1 MDPEGDGAASRG
13 YRARYSNEEQRA
25 VMLPSAPES
34 GGTGRGSG
42 SGSGS
47 RRGTRRVIV
56 GVVLLCML
64 IILLGLGLGF
74 GLRSCAPKTA
84 QLWRCTNM
92 TCGEKSSS
100 KSLCSCSNNCIQ
112 EKNCCTNYKSICRGE
127 NTWLQDT
134 HENIDKPECP
144 EGFNRS
150 PVILVSLDGFRADY
164 LHKWRNVMPVLDK
177 LSNCGTY
184 ASHLI
189 PVYPT
194 KTFPNHYSIITGLY
208 PESHGLIDNKMYD
221 VQMNANFSLR
231 KKEKF
236 NPAWY
241 KGEPLWLT
249 AMYQGL
255 KSGIFFWPG
264 SEVAI
269 NGTYPNFYKIYKR
282 SITFEKRI
290 FEILQWLD
298 LPIKDRPDLYTLY
311 FEEPDSTGHQ
321 FGPNSNEV
329 GKKLKMVDE
338 MLGMLMDGLKQRNLH
353 RCVNLIVLSDHGM
366 EEFSFSRI
374 EYMSNYV
381 DNVDDFYMGSGPAPR
396 IRPSNVPKDYFTFD
410 AEGLVRK
417 LTCRLPGQHFKPYL
431 KRFLPKRFHY
441 ANSLRIE
448 EVNLYLDPQW
458 QAGLKHGSIKYLTG
472 GFHGS
477 DNRYKNMR
485 ALFIAYGPGFKD
497 NTEVQPFANI
507 EIYNLMCD
515 LLEITPAPNNGS
527 HGSLNHLLKKPI
539 FNPTHAKERSSPTS
553 CPFTKLAPNDSLEC
567 SCSLPASLSRIVKK
581 LNLSSTEVQNANA
594 QHVPYGRPRVLQD
607 GSKYCLLHQHMYI
620 SGYSHDILM
629 PLWTA
634 YTINQMDK
642 PTANLSNCLFADV
655 RISLNSSQKCSY
667 YKKDHNIS
675 YGFLYPLNLQ
685 DQHDKYEGLLTS
697 NIVPMHKAFQ
707 KVWNYFHNVLL
718 VKYAIRRNGINVI
731 SGPVFD
737 YDFDGHFDTPDKIL
751 EYLQDIKVP
760 IPTHY
765 YIILTSCTNTSQT
778 PTQCKDSLRVLSFI
792 LPHRTDNSESCADG
806 KEESQWVEERVWMH
820 TARVRDVELITGLD
834 FYQDRKQPVTEILQ
848 LKTFLPPLEDKM

>member
-1 MDPEGDGAASRG
+1 
-13 YRARYSNEEQRA
+13 
-25 VMLPSAPES
+25 MLLKFTENLACLL
-34 GGTGRGSG
+34 
-42 SGSGS
+42 
-47 RRGTRRVIV
+47 IV
-56 GVVLLCML
+56 L
-64 IILLGLGLGF
+64 
-74 GLRSCAPKTA
+74 A

-255 KSGIFFWPG
+255 KSA
-264 SEVAI
+264 EY
-269 NGTYPNFYKIYKR
+269 TKKIVKN
-282 SITFEKRI
+282 K
-290 FEILQWLD
+290 
-298 LPIKDRPDLYTLY
+298 PDLYTLY

-458 QAGLKHGSIKYLTG
+458 QAGKHGSIKYLTG

-567 SCSLPASLSRIVKK
+567 SCSLPVM
-581 LNLSSTEVQNANA
+581 QNANA

-634 YTINQMDK
+634 YTINQM

-675 YGFLYPLNLQ
+675 YGFLYPLS
-685 DQHDKYEGLLTS
+685 KCSIAFIKMLT
-697 NIVPMHKAFQ
+697 F
-707 KVWNYFHNVLL
+707 VWNYFHNVLL

>member
-1 MDPEGDGAASRG
+1 
-13 YRARYSNEEQRA
+13 
-25 VMLPSAPES
+25 MLLKFTENLACLL
-34 GGTGRGSG
+34 
-42 SGSGS
+42 
-47 RRGTRRVIV
+47 IV
-56 GVVLLCML
+56 L
-64 IILLGLGLGF
+64 
-74 GLRSCAPKTA
+74 A

-269 NGTYPNFYKIYKR
+269 NGTYPNFYKIYKSEMSLCR
-282 SITFEKRI
+282 F
-290 FEILQWLD
+290 
-298 LPIKDRPDLYTLY
+298 
-311 FEEPDSTGHQ
+311 
-321 FGPNSNEV
+321 V

-396 IRPSNVPKDYFTFD
+396 IRPSN
-410 AEGLVRK
+410 
-417 LTCRLPGQHFKPYL
+417 CRLPGQHFKPYL

-458 QAGLKHGSIKYLTG
+458 QAGKHGSIKYLTG

-629 PLWTA
+629 PLWT
-634 YTINQMDK
+634 DK

-675 YGFLYPLNLQ
+675 YGFLYPLS
-685 DQHDKYEGLLTS
+685 KCSIYEGLLTS

>member
-1 MDPEGDGAASRG
+1 
-13 YRARYSNEEQRA
+13 
-25 VMLPSAPES
+25 MLLKFTENLACLL
-34 GGTGRGSG
+34 
-42 SGSGS
+42 
-47 RRGTRRVIV
+47 IV
-56 GVVLLCML
+56 L
-64 IILLGLGLGF
+64 
-74 GLRSCAPKTA
+74 A

-269 NGTYPNFYKIYKR
+269 NGTYPNFYKIYK

-396 IRPSNVPKDYFTFD
+396 IRPSN
-410 AEGLVRK
+410 
-417 LTCRLPGQHFKPYL
+417 CRLPGQHFKPYL

-458 QAGLKHGSIKYLTG
+458 QAGKHGSIKYLTG

-567 SCSLPASLSRIVKK
+567 SCSLPVM
-581 LNLSSTEVQNANA
+581 QNANA

-634 YTINQMDK
+634 YTINQM
-642 PTANLSNCLFADV
+642 V
-655 RISLNSSQKCSY
+655 
-667 YKKDHNIS
+667 
-675 YGFLYPLNLQ
+675 
-685 DQHDKYEGLLTS
+685 
-697 NIVPMHKAFQ
+697 